1 MDRGRGRTVMIVGK
15 EPGRTEVKKLRAFS
29 GSSGKRLDRW
39 LVTSGFPEKEPR
51 SICYLTSVLKCPSP
65 TGHFNEMRA
74 HCRGFLDEQVD
85 LIAPTLI
92 ITLGA
97 EAYEYFRVGTGSFHQ
112 DVCKLFL
119 ISGSDLLLPPAFQAL
134 LHWPHPSGLNRWHNE
149 SANQQRL
156 SQSFQDLRGFMEELA

>member
-1 MDRGRGRTVMIVGK
+1 MVVGK
-15 EPGRTEVKKLRAFS
+15 EPGRTEVKKLKAFS

-39 LVTSGFPEKEPR
+39 LVASGFSQEEPR
-51 SICYLTSVLKCPSP
+51 SICYLTSVLKCPSS
-65 TGHFNEMRA
+65 TAHFNEMRA

-85 LIAPTLI
+85 LIAPKLI

-119 ISGSDLLLPPAFQAL
+119 TSETDLLLPTPFQGL
-134 LHWPHPSGLNRWHNE
+134 LHWPHPSGLSRWHNE
-149 SANQQRL
+149 SGNQQRL
-156 SQSFQDLRGFMEELA
+156 SRSFQDLRAFMEDLA